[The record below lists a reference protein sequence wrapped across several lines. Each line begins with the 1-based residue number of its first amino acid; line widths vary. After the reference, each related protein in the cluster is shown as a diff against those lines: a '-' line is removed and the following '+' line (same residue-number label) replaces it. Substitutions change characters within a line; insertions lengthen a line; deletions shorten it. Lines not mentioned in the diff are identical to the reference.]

1 MVSLAKWLNVRLRT
15 KWLWVRIP
23 LLSPKLQIWCL
34 VRAVLSAICAFI
46 FDLFPFLYTLR
57 NSTLKHMSL
66 FCACLTCVFYLMSF
80 LVAPRQPHFQWHFY
94 FFLKKKKTSRF
105 FAYILLWKIMLAAL
119 RCIECVT
126 KLQRSCQQMIA
137 SFFLFA
143 VSQLRGFSID
153 QVKFICWD
161 QEIRRMS
168 LKFLTFKQRCNN
180 LTMFF
185 RRF

>member
-94 FFLKKKKTSRF
+94 FFLKKKKDEQILRLHLIMENNVGSSYVHRMCYEIAKILSANDCFFFSFSR
-105 FAYILLWKIMLAAL
+105 
-119 RCIECVT
+119 
-126 KLQRSCQQMIA
+126 
-137 SFFLFA
+137 
-143 VSQLRGFSID
+143 
-153 QVKFICWD
+153 
-161 QEIRRMS
+161 
-168 LKFLTFKQRCNN
+168 
-180 LTMFF
+180 
-185 RRF
+185 